1 VNYLGHVISQY
12 GLSMDLEKISAMVK
26 CPEPNS
32 VKALRGFLELT
43 SYYQKFI
50 KGYELIAGPLT
61 QLEEERI

>member
-1 VNYLGHVISQY
+1 MNYLGHVISQY

-26 CPEPNS
+26 CPKPNS
-32 VKALRGFLELT
+32 VKALRGFLGLT

-50 KGYELIAGPLT
+50 KGYELIAGSLT